1 MLKYV
6 SSYLFVKMIE
16 ISLEN
21 PGVRHYIIKY
31 MPQVLRVGNSMLT
44 IYVINNSYV

>member
-21 PGVRHYIIKY
+21 PGFRHYIKY